1 MAEPMSMFNIKD
13 LVPAHLTELIVTPEV
28 SESMPSQTKDK
39 SASIIEPEVEPGVV
53 SIMQSSED
61 N

>member
-1 MAEPMSMFNIKD
+1 MFNIKD